1 MQKDGNDRS
10 LALRDKPRLGVG
22 IQNISNTNR
31 GLSQRAKLL
40 SQTLFRPKVNRP
52 ASSAHHTSY
61 QHTVYLNITYD
72 YALANFLILSHIF

>member
-40 SQTLFRPKVNRP
+40 SLTLFRPKVNRP
-52 ASSAHHTSY
+52 AYSAYNTSY
-61 QHTVYLNITYD
+61 QHAVYLGIIHD
-72 YALANFLILSHIF
+72 YALAYFLILSHIF